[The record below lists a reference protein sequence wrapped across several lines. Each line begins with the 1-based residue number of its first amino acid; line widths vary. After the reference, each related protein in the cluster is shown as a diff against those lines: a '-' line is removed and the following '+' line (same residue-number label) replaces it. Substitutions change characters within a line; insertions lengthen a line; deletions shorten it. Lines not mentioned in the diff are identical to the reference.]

1 MLAALDRYI
10 VVATNLSTGPGANRA
25 GLRRSRNAI
34 RTTKH
39 TAKYGHRQRTI
50 TRRRKLCVSAHAV
63 LHHWHLQ
70 AALPKFL
77 STADGLAILTLLANA
92 AAKEAYPD
100 HAAMQEWYRH
110 KQALLDATVE
120 VAPFCW
126 QRRDRYGEQ
135 GKSLVIIETVVGQM
149 AFHSTSESRYSWL
162 PRANGRRWNGLSL
175 GQHARLAALTYLDEE
190 EHGVAFDLTLRRCT
204 RRRHPNPTC

>member
-1 MLAALDRYI
+1 M
-10 VVATNLSTGPGANRA
+10 TTSLSTGPGANRA

-34 RTTKH
+34 RTNKH
-39 TAKYGHRQRTI
+39 TTRYGRRQRTI
-50 TRRRKLCVSAHAV
+50 TRRRKLYVSAHAV

-70 AALPKFL
+70 AALPQFL
-77 STADGLAILTLLANA
+77 GTADGLAILTLLANA

-120 VAPFCW
+120 AAPFCW
-126 QRRDRYGEQ
+126 QRRDRFGEH
-135 GKSLVIIETVVGQM
+135 GKALVVVETVVGQM
-149 AFHSTSESRYSWL
+149 AFHSTSENRYSWL

-175 GQHARLAALTYLDEE
+175 GPHARLAALTYLDEA
-190 EHGVAFDLTLRRCT
+190 EHGTAFDLALRRST
-204 RRRHPNPTC
+204 RRRPRTPSI